1 MKIFLL
7 VLSVVTVMA
16 TSHANAQDTTAPSR
30 SFVEG
35 LAQEPHWGIGLQAG
49 LATGTGVS
57 VRYSFG
63 NRFAAEVILGYLAI
77 QNPAYSFGA
86 EGQFLLDDAFDHR
99 LYALAGMSINRI
111 TKGDSNNLAAPVR
124 AGLGVGYEY
133 FFGTQAAIS
142 GEVPITFFFQDKLQ
156 VFPTLQVQFTFY
168 FQ

>member
-1 MKIFLL
+1 MKTTLL
-7 VLSVVTVMA
+7 ILSVVTVLA
-16 TSHANAQDTTAPSR
+16 TIPVVAQDTTARST

-35 LAQEPHWGIGLQAG
+35 LALEPHWGIGLQAG
-49 LATGTGVS
+49 LATGSGVS

-99 LYALAGMSINRI
+99 LYALAGMSANRI
-111 TKGDSNNLAAPVR
+111 TKGDTNNLAAPIR

-142 GEVPITFFFQDKLQ
+142 GEVPVTFFFQDKLQ

-168 FQ
+168 FK